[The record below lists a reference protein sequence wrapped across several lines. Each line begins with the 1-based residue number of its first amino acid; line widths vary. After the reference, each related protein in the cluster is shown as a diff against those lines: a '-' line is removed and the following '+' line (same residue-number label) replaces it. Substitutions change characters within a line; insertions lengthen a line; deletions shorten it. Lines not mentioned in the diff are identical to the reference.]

1 MAAKVRAHGNGH
13 RNGGTYE
20 HDAPDEDGHQELT
33 PQEIAELR
41 TYPRAGALIVRQA
54 DALLPKEIAYWIECQ
69 DEHFD
74 GTGFPRGLK
83 GEEIPLPS
91 RIIAVAREYV
101 RLTIGSDGSYQTQT
115 DAALRS
121 LRSQSGTLYDPSLVG
136 SLEQLVPSEERKYR

>member
-1 MAAKVRAHGNGH
+1 
-13 RNGGTYE
+13 
-20 HDAPDEDGHQELT
+20 
-33 PQEIAELR
+33 
-41 TYPRAGALIVRQA
+41 VRQA

-91 RIIAVAREYV
+91 RIIAVAREFV
-101 RLTIGSDGSYQTQT
+101 RLTISSDGSDETKT
-115 DAALRS
+115 DSALRS

-136 SLEQLVPSEERKYR
+136 SLEKLATSEPHKYH